1 MIAEHP
7 EVVRSIAG
15 SGVTGVTAFV
25 GWTATNT
32 PMLQGVS
39 LLISIAVG
47 AATLAYTVIKIWK
60 ALKGK

>member
-25 GWTATNT
+25 GWTATNM
-32 PMLQGVS
+32 PLLQGVS
-39 LLISIAVG
+39 MYISIIVGVLTAVY
-47 AATLAYTVIKIWK
+47 TLVKIWK